1 MQEQYLINEISQHS
15 QHRGMPFYGASDNF
29 NFTTGRSSFT
39 PGISIK
45 SVPLTDMSVKG
56 DTGYSKLDIEVGN
69 LRQNFK
75 PGDRIR
81 GIVVNSQLAKE
92 EGKKIVGI
100 LHKILPNYLTG
111 EIRVWVRN
119 QKTLALTE
127 VYMDSIE
134 RVYENAV
141 LSFSQF
147 ISLNS

>member
-1 MQEQYLINEISQHS
+1 MSQYQRHKGL
-15 QHRGMPFYGASDNF
+15 PFYGASDNF

-45 SVPLTDMSVKG
+45 TVPLQDMSVKG

-69 LRQNFK
+69 LRQHFK

-81 GIVVNSQLAKE
+81 GIVVNSHLTKDT
-92 EGKKIVGI
+92 GKKIVGT

-111 EIRVWVRN
+111 EIRVWVRDT
-119 QKTLALTE
+119 KTLKLTE
-127 VYMDSIE
+127 VYMDTIE

-141 LSFSQF
+141 LTYSQF

>member
-1 MQEQYLINEISQHS
+1 MQDTQNINEMSQHS
-15 QHRGMPFYGASDNF
+15 HHRGMPFYGASDNF

-45 SVPLTDMSVKG
+45 SVPLQDMSVKG
-56 DTGYSKLDIEVGN
+56 DTGYSKLDLEVGN
-69 LRQNFK
+69 LRQHFK

-81 GIVVNSQLAKE
+81 GIIVNSKLHKE
-92 EGKKIVGI
+92 EGKKIVGL

-111 EIRVWVRN
+111 EIRVWVRD
-119 QKTLALTE
+119 QKTLKLTE

-141 LSFSQF
+141 LSFSEF

>member
-1 MQEQYLINEISQHS
+1 MKDFDHINERNIGGQNK
-15 QHRGMPFYGASDNF
+15 GLPFYGAQDNF

-81 GIVVNSQLAKE
+81 GIIVNSQLNRE
-92 EGKKIVGI
+92 EGKKIVGL

-111 EIRVWVRN
+111 EIRVWIRD
-119 QKTLALTE
+119 QKTLKLTE
-127 VYMDSIE
+127 VYVNTIE
-134 RVYENAV
+134 RVYENAA
-141 LSFSQF
+141 LTFSQF

>member
-1 MQEQYLINEISQHS
+1 MSYHQR
-15 QHRGMPFYGASDNF
+15 HRGLPFYGASDNF

-56 DTGYSKLDIEVGN
+56 DTGYSKLDIQVGN
-69 LRQNFK
+69 LRQMFK

-81 GIVVNSQLAKE
+81 GIVVNSYLKKE
-92 EGKKIVGI
+92 DGKKMVGT

-111 EIRVWVRN
+111 EIRVWVRDP
-119 QKTLALTE
+119 KTLKLTE
-127 VYMDSIE
+127 VYMDTIE
-134 RVYENAV
+134 RVYENAI